1 MKNVLKKQGL
11 GKRSLLLG
19 VSLVLVLSLFL
30 SACGSETSSGSA
42 DVIKIGALF
51 DKTGPTADVGK
62 PYAEGA
68 KAYFEYINGKGGIN
82 GKQVELIDIDYGYKV
97 PQALE
102 AYKKLT
108 QQDKVVGILGWGTGD
123 TEAMKELIAEDHIP
137 YISASYSENL
147 TDVEAHPYN
156 FLAAATYSDQAR
168 TAIKWIKDNWTGSGN
183 PKLALVYNDTPFGK
197 SPIEDAKAFA
207 AKVGVDVVDEQVV
220 DLSSL
225 DASSQMLNMKEKAP
239 DFAIIQQ
246 TWGATATIIKDAKRL
261 GLETKFIGLNWA
273 SGEGLLPLAGD
284 AAEGFIGIVQHA
296 FPFEGT
302 EAVPGLKEV
311 EEYLKGN
318 NKTLAD
324 VDQKF
329 VQGWTSAKTML
340 EGAKLAGDT
349 VTGETLKAGLEK
361 LNNYETGGLGAP
373 LTFSADSHT
382 GTNQVRLAE
391 VKNGEYV
398 IITDYIGY

>member
-1 MKNVLKKQGL
+1 MKEFHVKKFGKNGL
-11 GKRSLLLG
+11 LMGLVLLLTMT
-19 VSLVLVLSLFL
+19 LFL
-30 SACGSETSSGSA
+30 SACSSSTSSGDE
-42 DVIKIGALF
+42 DVIKIGGLF
-51 DKTGPTADVGK
+51 DITGPTADVGK
-62 PYAEGA
+62 PYADGV
-68 KAYFEYINGKGGIN
+68 KAYFEWVKKNDGIN
-82 GKQVELIDIDYGYKV
+82 GKQVKLIDIDYAYAV

-137 YISASYSENL
+137 YISGSYSENL

-168 TAIKWIKDNWTGSGN
+168 TSIQWIKDNWTGSGN
-183 PKLALVYNDTPFGK
+183 PKLALVYNDTPFGR
-197 SPIEDAKAFA
+197 SPVEDAKAFA
-207 AKVGVDVVDEQVV
+207 AEIGVDVVDEQVV

-246 TWGATATIIKDAKRL
+246 TWGATATILKDAKRL

-273 SGEGLLPLAGD
+273 AGEGLLPLAGD

-302 EAVPGLKEV
+302 DAVSGLIEIEK
-311 EEYLKGN
+311 YLEGK

-329 VQGWTSAKTML
+329 VQGWTSAKIML
-340 EGAKLAGDT
+340 EGATLAGDK

-361 LNNYETGGLGAP
+361 LNNYETGGLGA
-373 LTFSADSHT
+373 LITFTANNHT

-391 VKNGEYV
+391 VKNGKYILIE
-398 IITDYIGY
+398 DYIGY